1 MLSPSSMRTWAPA
14 FASMQRLGRH
24 GAASSLA
31 DYKRW
36 LVRVSEREFADE
48 LVLAATAELL
58 RVCSVT
64 IPFTPPSSSVPWAI
78 SEHPC
83 ADRRHELNFSDQ
95 QQILLGN
102 DDIHYVCLMARS

>member
-1 MLSPSSMRTWAPA
+1 MMSPSNMSTWAPA
-14 FASMQRLGRH
+14 FASMQRLGRY

-31 DYKRW
+31 DYKRR

-58 RVCSVT
+58 RVCIVT
-64 IPFTPPSSSVPWAI
+64 IPFTPPSSGMPWAI

-83 ADRRHELNFSDQ
+83 ADRRFQLGFEEQ
-95 QQILLGN
+95 QQIVLGN
-102 DDIHYVCLMARS
+102 DDVHYVCLMEKS